1 MPECL
6 HLFAVSH
13 DPPSTAR
20 RRGSETISTCCQSAP
35 RRTARLNFI
44 LGGPRP
50 LRKTEGGDY
59 AVRELTG
66 DCAGIVLA
74 PLAARRAVLLLVASP
89 GVPCPEV
96 PDDHARE
103 TLMHCSPKPS
113 MNTGELTLRL

>member
-20 RRGSETISTCCQSAP
+20 RRRSETISTYCQSAH

-50 LRKTEGGDY
+50 LRETEGGDF

-66 DCAGIVLA
+66 DLAWIVLA
-74 PLAARRAVLLLVASP
+74 PLAVRRAVLLLVASP
-89 GVPCPEV
+89 GVPWPEV
-96 PDDHARE
+96 PHDHAHE
-103 TLMHCSPKPS
+103 TLMHY
-113 MNTGELTLRL
+113 